1 MSSSMNAG
9 KYGRRDKSSDVHLG
23 VCIKRI
29 EPRTR
34 PSFPQKTRTPGVVTW
49 SDAVSQCV
57 IVNKGT
63 DDRWNVSN
71 GASVR
76 F

>member
-1 MSSSMNAG
+1 MSARVSR
-9 KYGRRDKSSDVHLG
+9 YGCRDKSSGVQLG
-23 VCIKRI
+23 VRIKPI
-29 EPRTR
+29 EPRNAAA
-34 PSFPQKTRTPGVVTW
+34 FPRKTRTPGVVTW

-63 DDRWNVSN
+63 DDRRNVSN